1 MAFELGIE
9 YGIRHLSPT
18 GRFKTKRCL
27 ILGRERY
34 TFMKALSDL
43 AGVDIKNHKD
53 DPLVLIR
60 ELRNWFTET
69 IGLRQATSPTVIWYN
84 FNDFMKDCYDKRK
97 SEGFSDEDVMMMPVP
112 EFISF
117 IRDWLSRRA

>member
-1 MAFELGIE
+1 
-9 YGIRHLSPT
+9 
-18 GRFKTKRCL
+18 
-27 ILGRERY
+27 
-34 TFMKALSDL
+34 MKALSDL

-97 SEGFSDEDVMMMPVP
+97 SEGFSDEDVTMMPVP